1 MKYSMKRVLKSGR
14 FVLLG
19 SLALGAAGSGC
30 SSDDD
35 PAEPGD
41 GDGDGDG
48 DAGDGDGDS
57 GDGDGDSGDGDGAL
71 GGAGGG
77 DGDGDGAE
85 PGATSWVAGGWIETA
100 DSWYGVLGV
109 VDDLSKGNTLDLN
122 DVVSFDGDF
131 TYTGF
136 GGAIYVGL
144 QEDPRIEKWI
154 VNSAGKLE
162 LADELSFMA
171 YGVQETFGGSH
182 NVIQVIDEQTAWFFD
197 HANGRAL
204 YFNPSNMSANGTTID
219 YSEIYD
225 RLDLDA
231 DWPDIGDIGRVGEYL
246 AVPMFW
252 YSGADDTIPVETRVA
267 LISTLDESVTIA
279 KDTRCAGSSVMSNDS
294 AGNLYIGPHAAAALY
309 SAAGDAGDAVPCII
323 RIKNGES
330 EIDQDYLISLNELS
344 DGKAVGGLYQG
355 PGNYGFVFQFEGD
368 PTLGA
373 RARFED
379 EWTLYRIDLGAENPT
394 YTEVEGWP
402 QGNGTAQAF
411 SLQVGSETKHYLTS
425 TTEYGAASAYYEL
438 LPDGSIQE
446 ALQFPTYPG
455 IAVNH

>member
-19 SLALGAAGSGC
+19 SLVLGVAAPGC
-30 SSDDD
+30 SSDAD
-35 PAEPGD
+35 PAGS
-41 GDGDGDG
+41 
-48 DAGDGDGDS
+48 GDGDS
-57 GDGDGDSGDGDGAL
+57 GDGDSGDGDGAL

-77 DGDGDGAE
+77 DGDGL
-85 PGATSWVAGGWIETA
+85 GATSWVAGGWIETA
-100 DSWYGVLGV
+100 DSWYGILGV
-109 VDDLSKGNTLDLN
+109 VDDLSMESTLDLD

-154 VNSAGKLE
+154 VSGEGKLE

-197 HANGRAL
+197 HANGRAI
-204 YFNPSNMSANGTTID
+204 YFNPSNMSANGTMID
-219 YSEIYD
+219 YSEIYEG
-225 RLDLDA
+225 LDLDA

-267 LISTLDESVTIA
+267 LISTQDESVTIVT
-279 KDTRCAGSSVMSNDS
+279 DTRCAGSNVMSNDS

-355 PGNYGFVFQFEGD
+355 PGDFGLVFQFEGD
-368 PTLGA
+368 PALGA

-379 EWTLYRIDLGAENPT
+379 EWTLYRVDLGAEDPN
-394 YTEVEGWP
+394 YTVVEGWP

-411 SLQVGSETKHYLTS
+411 SLEVGMETKYYLTS

-438 LPDGSIQE
+438 LPDGSIEE